1 MTDAIEIVII
11 ELPKFEKYKN
21 NTKLAEWVKFINN
34 PRVINIENKEIKKA
48 KEVLDEISQDKH
60 ERYLAELREK
70 YIMDQKA
77 VEAAG
82 FDKGL
87 EHKTL
92 ELAKKMKQ
100 KNIPTE
106 TIEEITGLS
115 KEEIKKL

>member
-1 MTDAIEIVII
+1 M
-11 ELPKFEKYKN
+11 
-21 NTKLAEWVKFINN
+21 
-34 PRVINIENKEIKKA
+34 ENKEIKKA
-48 KEVLDEISQDKH
+48 KEILDEISQDKH

-87 EHKTL
+87 EQGKNQGIKQGEKQKTL

-106 TIEEITGLS
+106 TIEEITGLA
-115 KEEIKKL
+115 KEEIEKL

>member
-1 MTDAIEIVII
+1 M
-11 ELPKFEKYKN
+11 
-21 NTKLAEWVKFINN
+21 
-34 PRVINIENKEIKKA
+34 ENKEIKKA

-87 EHKTL
+87 EQGEKQKTQ

>member
-1 MTDAIEIVII
+1 M
-11 ELPKFEKYKN
+11 
-21 NTKLAEWVKFINN
+21 
-34 PRVINIENKEIKKA
+34 ENKKIKKA

-87 EHKTL
+87 EQGIEQGKNQGIKQGEKQKTF

-106 TIEEITGLS
+106 TIEEITGLA
-115 KEEIKKL
+115 KEEIEKL

>member
-1 MTDAIEIVII
+1 M
-11 ELPKFEKYKN
+11 
-21 NTKLAEWVKFINN
+21 
-34 PRVINIENKEIKKA
+34 ENKEIKKA

-87 EHKTL
+87 EQGKNQGIKQGEKQKTL

-106 TIEEITGLS
+106 TIEEITGLA
-115 KEEIKKL
+115 KEEIEKL